1 MQPADA
7 MNNPEAQE
15 RALQKIEQA
24 RALLREARAELQSWA
39 PPSAI
44 NDIQAAESVLEALP
58 ARLPERGQR

>member
-24 RALLREARAELQSWA
+24 LALLRDARAEQHAWA

-44 NDIQAAESVLEALP
+44 NDLQAAESVLEALP
-58 ARLPERGQR
+58 ARLPERDPR

>member
-15 RALQKIEQA
+15 RALQMIGQA
-24 RALLREARAELQSWA
+24 LALLRDARAELQAWA

-44 NDIQAAESVLEALP
+44 NDLQAAESVLEALP
-58 ARLPERGQR
+58 ARLPEREPR